1 MLDARTTMSAAAKH
15 PYVINKVLFHAG
27 GKDSFYGASSRISIQ
42 LHWRRMPTHWSASR
56 PQASLTL
63 VQHYF
68 IERGVSKFNFQKIL
82 KIRKIWFKFVLSF
95 NQTGFMN
102 TIAYIV
108 YLLLTY
114 LITVHVGLRFYK
126 NGRLYILNLLNGDE
140 ELTNFINRLLLVGYY
155 LLNLGYAA
163 IMISFWE
170 TITNWVD
177 LFSSICIMT
186 GRIMLT
192 LGFIHFIN
200 MTVIYVLSKQ
210 KQSSLTSKKK

>member
-1 MLDARTTMSAAAKH
+1 MSAAAKY
-15 PYVINKVLFHAG
+15 PYVINEILFHAG
-27 GKDSFYGASSRISIQ
+27 GKDSFYGPSSRISVQ
-42 LHWRRMPTHWSASR
+42 LHWRR
-56 PQASLTL
+56 TL
-63 VQHYF
+63 VQHHL
-68 IERGVSKFNFQKIL
+68 IGKGVSKFNFQKIL

-95 NQTGFMN
+95 NQTDFMN

-126 NGRLYILNLLNGDE
+126 NGRLYILNLLNGDQ

-163 IMISFWE
+163 MMISVWE
-170 TITNWVD
+170 TITNWID
-177 LFSSICIMT
+177 LFTSICIMT

-192 LGFIHFIN
+192 LGLIHFIN
-200 MTVIYVLSKQ
+200 MTVIYFLSKQ
-210 KQSSLTSKKK
+210 KQSPLTSKNKLS

>member
-1 MLDARTTMSAAAKH
+1 MFCHLIK
-15 PYVINKVLFHAG
+15 
-27 GKDSFYGASSRISIQ
+27 
-42 LHWRRMPTHWSASR
+42 
-56 PQASLTL
+56 
-63 VQHYF
+63 
-68 IERGVSKFNFQKIL
+68 
-82 KIRKIWFKFVLSF
+82 
-95 NQTGFMN
+95 TGFMN

-114 LITVHVGLRFYK
+114 IITVHVGLRFYK

-140 ELTNFINRLLLVGYY
+140 PLTHFINRLLLVGYY

-170 TITNWVD
+170 NITSWID
-177 LFSSICIMT
+177 LFTSICIMT

-200 MTVIYVLSKQ
+200 MTVIYFLSKQ
-210 KQSSLTSKKK
+210 KQTSLTSKNKLS

>member
-1 MLDARTTMSAAAKH
+1 
-15 PYVINKVLFHAG
+15 
-27 GKDSFYGASSRISIQ
+27 
-42 LHWRRMPTHWSASR
+42 
-56 PQASLTL
+56 
-63 VQHYF
+63 
-68 IERGVSKFNFQKIL
+68 
-82 KIRKIWFKFVLSF
+82 
-95 NQTGFMN
+95 MN

-170 TITNWVD
+170 PITSWLD
-177 LFSSICIMT
+177 LFTSICIMT

-200 MTVIYVLSKQ
+200 MTVIYFLSKQ
-210 KQSSLTSKKK
+210 KQSPLTSKKK